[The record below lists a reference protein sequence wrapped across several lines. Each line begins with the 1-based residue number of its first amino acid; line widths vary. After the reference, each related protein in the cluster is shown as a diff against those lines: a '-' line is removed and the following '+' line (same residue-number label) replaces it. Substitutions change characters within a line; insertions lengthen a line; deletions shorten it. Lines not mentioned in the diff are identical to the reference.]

1 MGNLNE
7 EMNTDVN
14 TDVNAD
20 VNSEADEKADKVVEK
35 KDKDNKKKKNS
46 TVIAIVAAVAFLAV
60 AVGLLMIIHN
70 SKIKSA
76 INAVIGNEITVE
88 KYVEKYADKEVE
100 RDVVKLT
107 EKKEDKP
114 VVQYAKPDKGDL
126 IAHIKIKGYGKIT
139 VRFFPEQAPL
149 AVENFVTH
157 AKEGYYDGLTFHRII
172 DDFMI
177 QGGDPDGVGT
187 GGDSIWKNEKGEY
200 VPFEDEYSK
209 YLIPIRGALCMANS
223 GTSTNGSQFFIVQNK
238 EYMITDL
245 MNLRNMGLD
254 RGLVDYYKENGGAC
268 WLYQKHTVF
277 GQVIEGLDVLD
288 KVAGVKAN
296 SQGVPEEDVIIES
309 IELDIY

>member
-1 MGNLNE
+1 MENLNE
-7 EMNTDVN
+7 ELKTEINEE
-14 TDVNAD
+14 VNA
-20 VNSEADEKADKVVEK
+20 EEKG
-35 KDKDNKKKKNS
+35 KDNKKKTNS
-46 TVIAIVAAVAFLAV
+46 TLIAIVAAVAFIAV
-60 AVGLLMIIHN
+60 AVGLLVF
-70 SKIKSA
+70 
-76 INAVIGNEITVE
+76 INHTKLKDATKAVMGNEITIEKETTLVSGSSVE
-88 KYVEKYADKEVE
+88 KE
-100 RDVVKLT
+100 VVKNT
-107 EKKEDKP
+107 EEKEDKE

-126 IAHIKIKGYGKIT
+126 IANIKIKGYGTIT

-177 QGGDPDGVGT
+177 QGGDPEGTGT

-209 YLIPIRGALCMANS
+209 YLIPMRGALCMANS
-223 GTSTNGSQFFIVQNK
+223 GTNTNGSQFFIVQNK

-245 MNLRNMGLD
+245 MNLRTMGLD
-254 RGLVDYYKENGGAC
+254 RDLVDYYKENGGAC

-288 KVAGVKAN
+288 KVAGVKTD
-296 SQGVPEEDVIIES
+296 SQGVPEKDVIIES